1 MSDIEDIVSP
11 QYTKILKEII
21 KYEYNSEKEFTQ
33 KFNELRKTLKTCPS
47 KPILRKIYNDLVTSG
62 EIDRNHLSLNIS

>member
-11 QYTKILKEII
+11 QYTKFFERVPI
-21 KYEYNSEKEFTQ
+21 KYEYKSEKAFTQ

-62 EIDRNHLSLNIS
+62 